1 MKVLLDSC
9 VTGGAAPVVRQAG
22 HDVTWAGDWPAD
34 PGDEEILRVAAAES
48 RVLVTIDK
56 DYGELVIVRGLVHVG
71 LTRLVGFRARE
82 QGSAVVR
89 LLATYEAE
97 LAAGAIITAQP
108 WRVRVRP
115 G

>member
-1 MKVLLDSC
+1 MKRFSASPPPNRGC
-9 VTGGAAPVVRQAG
+9 
-22 HDVTWAGDWPAD
+22 W
-34 PGDEEILRVAAAES
+34 S
-48 RVLVTIDK
+48 RFDK
-56 DYGELVIVRGLVHVG
+56 DFGELVIVRGLVHVG
-71 LTRLVGFRARE
+71 LIRLVGFRARE